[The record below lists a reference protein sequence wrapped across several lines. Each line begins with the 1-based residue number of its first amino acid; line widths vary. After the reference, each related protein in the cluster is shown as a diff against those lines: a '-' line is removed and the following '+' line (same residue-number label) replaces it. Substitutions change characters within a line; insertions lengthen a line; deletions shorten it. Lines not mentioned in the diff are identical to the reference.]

1 MEKGTLYQIRN
12 LIDRRNITKH
22 PKSDVNAAEDFLE
35 VVIISHILTAVMT
48 YLGMNSLDEMPST
61 EFLSQDIWMSDD
73 KERRELLTKI
83 STDIVNNFVDLS
95 PSFSSTFQ
103 KDEGTAY
110 DYACEVLSLGLF
122 FFDFK
127 DAVREG
133 AGDRIFKHWKYLL
146 LLFKASGRSNYSIE
160 ALTLLTQYNIVLPP
174 NLAEQLKWSRF
185 VNTSG
190 LPGHNI
196 SCDLHNEHLNRL
208 VKIEIEGLGANKSKK
223 AITRSGK
230 AIGVVTKAV
239 ETLDEAIGISPRS
252 SKHSTKGMEKDVFV
266 ITDQLRK
273 CDVFNPGSKLRHKS
287 FNHLKTNIIK
297 TLDETSLKEWMVDR
311 FSHNLEQLPILMN
324 QEQYEDN
331 DSDCEL

>member
-48 YLGMNSLDEMPST
+48 YLGMNSLNEMPST

-122 FFDFK
+122 SLILRMQYEKEMVIVSSSIGSTCCFCLK
-127 DAVREG
+127 LQDAQ
-133 AGDRIFKHWKYLL
+133 I
-146 LLFKASGRSNYSIE
+146 
-160 ALTLLTQYNIVLPP
+160 TQ
-174 NLAEQLKWSRF
+174 
-185 VNTSG
+185 
-190 LPGHNI
+190 
-196 SCDLHNEHLNRL
+196 
-208 VKIEIEGLGANKSKK
+208 
-223 AITRSGK
+223 
-230 AIGVVTKAV
+230 
-239 ETLDEAIGISPRS
+239 
-252 SKHSTKGMEKDVFV
+252 
-266 ITDQLRK
+266 
-273 CDVFNPGSKLRHKS
+273 SKL
-287 FNHLKTNIIK
+287 
-297 TLDETSLKEWMVDR
+297 
-311 FSHNLEQLPILMN
+311 
-324 QEQYEDN
+324 
-331 DSDCEL
+331 